1 MGVCQGARSHH
12 LSTGAAILEGA
23 DTAIA
28 FSEYESVRHR
38 LPASR
43 APSASTRA
51 EDLDAIAEHF
61 DVFLLDAFGVLNIG
75 ETAIPGVVDRV
86 NGLRERGK
94 QVLVVTNAAGYPSSV
109 LHERYRRLGYSF
121 ETLDVVSSRM
131 ALLKGLSDHAHRK
144 WGLVAA
150 PKFGRE
156 ELPEGA
162 IFLED
167 DPAAY
172 AEAEGFLMLGASAW
186 SEASQALL
194 EQALKDKPRDLL
206 VGNPDLVAP
215 VESGLSR
222 EPGHYAH
229 RLASATGVNPVFYG
243 KPFPAI
249 FDLARERIR
258 PGTPDHRVVMVGD
271 TLHTDILGGSAAGFR
286 TALIQGYGFFDGA
299 DPDTSIT
306 ACGIVPDFILDR
318 P

>member
-1 MGVCQGARSHH
+1 M
-12 LSTGAAILEGA
+12 STGSAILEGA
-23 DTAIA
+23 DTAVA
-28 FSEYESVRHR
+28 FSEYESIRHR
-38 LPASR
+38 LPAPR
-43 APSASTRA
+43 APAGSERA
-51 EDLDAIAEHF
+51 QDLDAIAEHF

-86 NGLRERGK
+86 NGLRQRGK

-109 LHERYRRLGYSF
+109 LQERYRRLGYSF
-121 ETLDVVSSRM
+121 DTRDVVSSRM
-131 ALLKGLSDHAHRK
+131 ALLGGLSDHAHRK
-144 WGLVAA
+144 WGMVAA
-150 PKFGRE
+150 PKFGHE

-186 SEASQALL
+186 SEPRQSLL
-194 EQALKDKPRDLL
+194 EQALRQNPRDIL

-229 RLASATGVNPVFYG
+229 RLASATGVEPVFYG

-249 FDLARERIR
+249 FDLARQRIR

-286 TALIQGYGFFDGA
+286 TALIKGYGFFDGS
-299 DPDTSIT
+299 DPDSAIETS
-306 ACGIVPDFILDR
+306 GIIPDFILDR